1 MQDDYRNIYQS
12 ARRTAGL
19 TQERWAE
26 VLGIS
31 VEAVRLYETGQNMPG
46 DGVVLRMAEV
56 AGQHI
61 ICYWHLLNKSRVAAG
76 ILPEITEKALP
87 EAVLDLLVKLRNFSE
102 DGMQELLRIAADGEV
117 SPEEREAYDFAL
129 RQLRAVVAAGLHVE
143 YAKGGGKDGVHHQ
156 TAGG

>member
-1 MQDDYRNIYQS
+1 MQEDCINIYTN

-26 VLGIS
+26 MLGIS
-31 VEAVRLYETGQNMPG
+31 VEAVRLYESGTNMPG

-76 ILPEITEKALP
+76 ILPEISEKALP
-87 EAVLDLLVKLRNFSE
+87 EAVLDLLIKLRDFNE
-102 DGMQELLRIAADGEV
+102 DGMQELLRIAADGTV
-117 SPEEREAYDFAL
+117 SKDEREVYFDAL
-129 RQLRAVVAAGLHVE
+129 GQLKNLIAAGLHVE
-143 YAKGGGKDGVHHQ
+143 YAKGTD
-156 TAGG
+156 